1 MTTADDNLRDV
12 IQNHILDAAG
22 DGWTLGQ
29 YVICMGLQRLSPD
42 GEVESTPWY
51 WTPPGQ
57 PVWQTQGLMEA
68 AQDMLI
74 TPLINDEGD

>member
-1 MTTADDNLRDV
+1 MNADDHLRDA

-29 YVICMGLQRLSPD
+29 YTICMGLQRLDPD
-42 GEVESTPWY
+42 GEVASTAWV
-51 WTPPGQ
+51 WSPPGQ
-57 PVWQTQGLMEA
+57 PVWQSQGLLEA

-74 TPLINDEGD
+74 LPVFEDDE